1 MDTQLVF
8 LAPVIPA
15 PELEGWSVEA
25 QTKSVFVST
34 QTPLTNSNAEAR
46 RWLPSSL
53 AGIWHREFGG
63 GDVWPHNPP
72 SSRDQDCSHVH
83 FWKLILPFFEQL
95 QPP

>member
-25 QTKSVFVST
+25 QTKSMLVST

-46 RWLPSSL
+46 RWLLSSL
-53 AGIWHREFGG
+53 AGI
-63 GDVWPHNPP
+63 
-72 SSRDQDCSHVH
+72 
-83 FWKLILPFFEQL
+83 
-95 QPP
+95 